1 MKNRNG
7 LDISPE
13 FISRQQK
20 LNAWLVERGIT
31 YQKVADATGLSLGF
45 VGKIFSGKK
54 TPKKRIDQL
63 INMGIPAE
71 LLPEP
76 KPPCKRGPKPKHDS
90 NTTYEKAGGE
100 G

>member
-1 MKNRNG
+1 MKDKNG
-7 LDISPE
+7 LETNPN
-13 FISRQQK
+13 FISRQAR

-31 YQKVADATGLSLGF
+31 YQQIANATGLSSVF
-45 VGKIFSGKK
+45 VGKVMSGQK

-76 KPPCKRGPKPKHDS
+76 RPPKKPGRKPKSHS
-90 NTTYEKAGGE
+90 FKKTENNTKGD
-100 G
+100 